1 MRLRLRP
8 AISLA
13 IKLALA
19 ALKVD
24 DQTPKLLCLS
34 GVLNRKTLAECV
46 SPSIL
51 SAILSMQAKRRV

>member
-1 MRLRLRP
+1 MWLRLRRV
-8 AISLA
+8 ISFA

-24 DQTPKLLCLS
+24 DQTPKLPCLF

-46 SPSIL
+46 SEYLERNPIH
-51 SAILSMQAKRRV
+51 ARET